1 MFQCAEAF
9 PQNGFS
15 LFIVQ
20 AAVRL
25 EKDHFSSIY
34 KGEAQICSNDF
45 PVQVFAAACGIVLAG
60 TLLEVCCDFLEL
72 IVQRKGHA
80 QTGDNIVIPF
90 PNCLQGI
97 GKIQSLFCQIIAGVQ
112 HIGHLDVL
120 GEPLAGGRRYHIPPL
135 RICFGGAEN
144 YLLVLIESWVAAGN
158 EAVVLTKK
166 KSKFEQAIVDS
177 QIKAEIHGVDFS
189 YSDIKRTRKLLLRE
203 KIDVIDVNGINS
215 GLLAV
220 LMNLP
225 IRRVTTV
232 HSNAD
237 VDRADKP
244 RLVRKAFVALENYCL
259 HRSKKVI
266 VVSKAIEKLLL
277 ERGIENNKIYL
288 IPNGVKEIYYAEKSL
303 PILD

>member
-1 MFQCAEAF
+1 MKCA
-9 PQNGFS
+9 
-15 LFIVQ
+15 FID
-20 AAVRL
+20 L
-25 EKDHFSSIY
+25 
-34 KGEAQICSNDF
+34 
-45 PVQVFAAACGIVLAG
+45 
-60 TLLEVCCDFLEL
+60 
-72 IVQRKGHA
+72 
-80 QTGDNIVIPF
+80 
-90 PNCLQGI
+90 
-97 GKIQSLFCQIIAGVQ
+97 GK
-112 HIGHLDVL
+112 H
-120 GEPLAGGRRYHIPPL
+120 
-135 RICFGGAEN
+135 FGGAEN
-144 YLLVLIESWVAAGN
+144 YLLVLIERWVAAGN

-166 KSKFEQAIVDS
+166 KSKFEQAIMDS

-215 GLLAV
+215 GLFAV

-259 HRSKKVI
+259 HKSKKVI

-277 ERGIENNKIYL
+277 ERGIESNKIYL
-288 IPNGVKEIYYAEKSL
+288 IPNGVKEIHYAEKSL
-303 PILD
+303 RSDEIEPLRICYVGRLEKVKQEHRGRGVGSSLHQ